1 LSAPRLGCQKK
12 KSGIAEKLL
21 FITIIICYKKS
32 ALKQVMMTY
41 FKRLILS
48 NREFILKEVLEVKG
62 LIQLLMKYKN
72 TGKKWTAEEKKKIKM
87 HLKQISKVVP
97 IMAIFLI
104 PGGSMLLPFLADI
117 LDRRKV
123 RKLS

>member
-1 LSAPRLGCQKK
+1 M
-12 KSGIAEKLL
+12 
-21 FITIIICYKKS
+21 ITNI
-32 ALKQVMMTY
+32 MMTY
-41 FKRLILS
+41 FKRLIL
-48 NREFILKEVLEVKG
+48 NNKEFILKEILEVKG

-123 RKLS
+123 RRLS